1 MSLLFIMFNIIIIS
15 SIIFLYI
22 YFLYYNKKTVILE
35 DSPYSF
41 ITNNEYDTIIQHTS
55 SNLTLVGIYQIIN
68 YYNADFICINNVNFT
83 NQLVTYES
91 VSDYDSNPLLT
102 EKWTNNKITINNSMI
117 EFLTNN
123 EYIGINKKKYMLTD
137 KITGYNNY
145 PVSYMYILPLKRYID
160 NKEFIL
166 VNILHNYFGS
176 YTEKESYKSIIK
188 LLLVLKNN
196 YADKDFIIIGSFNLQ
211 GYEDIFLDMFEENTI
226 NILKYKY
233 TINDENGLAS
243 PNGIIISK
251 SLYNGIEYSL
261 DFLNGYSTNNYIIKG
276 KLYYNNNIG
285 LVDKT
290 SDRMD
295 TYFDNVIKNTNPNIA
310 KSEYDPQLKD
320 NLKMSNKYNITKT
333 IKNINKNLT
342 NK

>member
-1 MSLLFIMFNIIIIS
+1 MSLLFIVFNIIIIS
-15 SIIFLYI
+15 SIVFLYI
-22 YFLYYNKKTVILE
+22 YYLYLNKETVILE
-35 DSPYSF
+35 NSPYSF
-41 ITNNEYDTIIQHTS
+41 ITNNEYDTILQHTS
-55 SNLTLVGIYQIIN
+55 SNLTLDGIYQIIN
-68 YYNADFICINNVNFT
+68 YYNVDFICINNVNFT

-91 VSDYDSNPLLT
+91 VSDYDSDPLLT

-176 YTEKESYKSIIK
+176 YTEKESYKSIIQ
-188 LLLVLKNN
+188 LILVLKNN

-211 GYEDIFLDMFEENTI
+211 GYEDIFLDIFEENTI

-251 SLYNGIEYSL
+251 SLYNGIEYSI

-295 TYFDNVIKNTNPNIA
+295 TYFDNVIKNTNPYIA
-310 KSEYDPQLKD
+310 KSEYYHQLKD
-320 NLKMSNKYNITKT
+320 NLKMANKYNITKT